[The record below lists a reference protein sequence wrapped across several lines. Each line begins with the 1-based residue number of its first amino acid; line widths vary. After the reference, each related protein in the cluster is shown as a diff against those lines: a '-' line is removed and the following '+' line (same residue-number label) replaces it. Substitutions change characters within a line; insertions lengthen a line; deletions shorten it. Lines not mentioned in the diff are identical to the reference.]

1 MENVCSNAACRKPF
15 EQPLQCAQCKA
26 AKYCSKDCQKK
37 AWKTGHKR
45 ECVPAGAK
53 GAKSS
58 AAAGPDMQR
67 ALVHESMGLRSGA
80 RGGATADQ
88 RRVVAKVQ
96 QLAQARV
103 AGWPCLP

>member
-1 MENVCSNAACRKPF
+1 MDTVCSHAACRKPL

-37 AWKTGHKR
+37 AWKAGHKR

-67 ALVHESMGLRSGA
+67 TLLQQTMGLRSGA
-80 RGGATADQ
+80 RGEPTAAQ
-88 RRVVAKVQ
+88 RRVVDKVVE
-96 QLAQARV
+96 LGEADS
-103 AGWPCLP
+103 